1 MKGSLSRRKKHS
13 GILFFSKDA
22 NRSDWVGG
30 KRLDRVIDPLAV
42 WFTDQGFAV
51 TTMAYP
57 GSKYFGRRTFGHVVG
72 LSTRFAFAALVAVV
86 KQKSLRVL
94 QVLTGS
100 EGVGSISARTL
111 GPGVSFYG
119 NLLATYSP
127 KLVIALNAPA
137 GLCEAGKKKNI
148 PVLELLH
155 ARGYLAPYS
164 GWPQRDRGS
173 LPDGV
178 ISTDDLSTKGF
189 ESLLPTLQIP
199 NYRVTWNRVEP
210 SYRSAH
216 ELRVISRFDDQIRAS
231 GRKVLVYT
239 VPYGLSPELFG
250 HHSDNWIPPELLEL
264 AERSDDYLL
273 LVRIHPVLLHAPQ
286 RRFRK
291 SRRALIRELRTR
303 RNCEWQISSS
313 LPIYEVFS
321 RSHIHI
327 TFNSFSVYEAADLG
341 ISSLVL
347 DKDWGPESER
357 LGDLREEGYLF
368 KVQEGESLEYAICK
382 MPEYLKPRAR
392 AEGIPSARQ
401 ILDFAEQLRANAPS

>member
-1 MKGSLSRRKKHS
+1 M
-13 GILFFSKDA
+13 
-22 NRSDWVGG
+22 
-30 KRLDRVIDPLAV
+30 DRVVDPLAV
-42 WFTDQGFAV
+42 WFREQDFLV

-57 GSKYFGRRTFGHVVG
+57 GAKYVGRRTFGRVVG
-72 LSTRFAFAALVAVV
+72 LNNTRFVLAKVV
-86 KQKSLRVL
+86 GKLKRQSTRVL
-94 QVLTGS
+94 QVLKGTATPDTS
-100 EGVGSISARTL
+100 PITQPASTT
-111 GPGVSFYG
+111 FYRD
-119 NLLATYSP
+119 LLATYSP
-127 KLVIALNAPA
+127 KLVIALNAPP
-137 GLCEAGKKKNI
+137 GLCAAGREKGI

-155 ARGYLAPYS
+155 ARGYLAPYF
-164 GWPQRDRGS
+164 GWLQRDRGF

-199 NYRVTWNRVEP
+199 NYRVTWNRVEA

-231 GRKVLVYT
+231 GRKVLAYT

-250 HHSDNWIPPELLEL
+250 HHADNWIPPELLEL

-291 SRRALIRELRTR
+291 ARRALIRGLRTR
-303 RNCEWQISSS
+303 RNCEWQMSST

-321 RSHIHI
+321 RSHVHL
-327 TFNSFSVYEAADLG
+327 TFNSFAVYEAADLG
-341 ISSLVL
+341 LPSLVL
-347 DKDWGPESER
+347 DQDWGPESER

-368 KVQEGESLEYAICK
+368 KVPEGESLEEAISEK
-382 MPEYLKPRAR
+382 LERLKPRAQ

-401 ILDFAEQLRANAPS
+401 IFDFAEMARLGST